1 MTKTEGNA
9 YGYVEQY
16 PDPTAREA
24 IDHLQGR
31 KRKKKSCVFHQVG
44 RSFRWRCSVCGME
57 FWLADGPV
65 KAGMKKCPNCEK
77 RIMAEER
84 NII

>member
-1 MTKTEGNA
+1 MFEDDA
-9 YGYVEQY
+9 
-16 PDPTAREA
+16 
-24 IDHLQGR
+24 GR
-31 KRKKKSCVFHQVG
+31 KFDVKYIGGG
-44 RSFRWRCSVCGME
+44 RY
-57 FWLADGPV
+57 AIV

>member
-1 MTKTEGNA
+1 MTKTEGSA
-9 YGYVEQY
+9 YGYVEMY

-24 IDHLQGR
+24 IDHLQGH
-31 KRKKKSCVFHQVG
+31 RKKPKGCVFHQIG
-44 RSFRWRCSVCGME
+44 KSFNWKCSCCGMT

-65 KAGMKKCPNCEK
+65 KARMKKCPNCEK